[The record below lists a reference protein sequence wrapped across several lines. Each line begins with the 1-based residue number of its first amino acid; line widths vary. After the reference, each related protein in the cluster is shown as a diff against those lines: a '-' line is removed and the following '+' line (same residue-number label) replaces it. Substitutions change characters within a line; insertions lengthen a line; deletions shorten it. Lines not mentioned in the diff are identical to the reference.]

1 MRSTTDTMAGRMAN
15 AMTSRA
21 VARRTCPSPWYG
33 TGIEGAHVAVFTDH
47 KLPPVRPKE
56 SP

>member
-1 MRSTTDTMAGRMAN
+1 MKTTLTSMAGHMATA
-15 AMTSRA
+15 AMSRGRASTCSTS
-21 VARRTCPSPWYG
+21 WYG
-33 TGIEGAHVAVFTDH
+33 TAIQGANVAVFTDH